1 MVNGL
6 EVMFNKKHQEESEIF
21 TLKKKKKNRGN
32 TIAGFYNL
40 KVTICKSM
48 QTYNTL

>member
-21 TLKKKKKNRGN
+21 TLKKKKKTGE
-32 TIAGFYNL
+32 T
-40 KVTICKSM
+40 
-48 QTYNTL
+48 Q